1 MRILVVAPFFP
12 PDPAGS
18 GVFAAQQAASLAGRG
33 HEVLVVTNTSR
44 PWSSTQVGDDTQPV
58 NGVEVLRVRGFRL
71 KAGTLTW
78 NYRIPFSFLG
88 LLSSS
93 PHKKIRAFNPERII
107 VHSVLFDLSLWGLWT
122 SWRRGCKSIL
132 IVHTALWH
140 EWVAVRTAMSV
151 YVTCIL
157 RPLIRRAKSRVVC
170 VDDWTFSHSK
180 RLIDSGRSLSVIPVS
195 ITEGSMRGGDGSA
208 VRERFHLG
216 FGPILLSLGHVVPV
230 RDRLRLV
237 RSLPLIL
244 EKHPALKLVVVG
256 TPFDTRFLELAED
269 LGVRDRIIL
278 TGPVRHEEISDFL
291 AIADVEA
298 HDLDGR
304 GLGITSIEAMD
315 AGVPIVAWVNQT
327 MPPHDQL
334 LKYDSLALL
343 DDGDPETIA
352 SMIDK
357 LLTDKGFRELVVSTQ
372 RNVVREIFSEETA
385 TSRYLNLL
393 TD

>member
-1 MRILVVAPFFP
+1 
-12 PDPAGS
+12 
-18 GVFAAQQAASLAGRG
+18 
-33 HEVLVVTNTSR
+33 
-44 PWSSTQVGDDTQPV
+44 
-58 NGVEVLRVRGFRL
+58 
-71 KAGTLTW
+71 
-78 NYRIPFSFLG
+78 
-88 LLSSS
+88 
-93 PHKKIRAFNPERII
+93 
-107 VHSVLFDLSLWGLWT
+107 
-122 SWRRGCKSIL
+122 
-132 IVHTALWH
+132 
-140 EWVAVRTAMSV
+140 
-151 YVTCIL
+151 
-157 RPLIRRAKSRVVC
+157 
-170 VDDWTFSHSK
+170 
-180 RLIDSGRSLSVIPVS
+180 
-195 ITEGSMRGGDGSA
+195 
-208 VRERFHLG
+208 
-216 FGPILLSLGHVVPV
+216 
-230 RDRLRLV
+230 
-237 RSLPLIL
+237 LIL